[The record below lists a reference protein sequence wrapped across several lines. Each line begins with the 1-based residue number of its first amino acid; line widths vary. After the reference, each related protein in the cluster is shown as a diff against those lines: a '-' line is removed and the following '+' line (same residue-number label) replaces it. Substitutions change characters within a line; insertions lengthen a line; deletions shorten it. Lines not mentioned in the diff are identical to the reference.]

1 MGKLKYIIFSIVVS
15 TFTSFGQSASNYEW
29 WIDNDRSELK
39 SGRIV
44 SDRLSISEDVSGLDS
59 GVHYFNFRMCGDNN
73 VWGSIYRHMFF
84 KPTSNTSVPS
94 AFEYWIDNDYEQR
107 VSGALNGE
115 SNIYS
120 VSLGNLKDGL
130 HRFSY
135 RLRNDEGI
143 WGSVY
148 INYFFHTKEIS
159 RFASYEYWIDND
171 YDSRVIQT
179 SSSNNLT
186 FDVSLNKGLK
196 EGLHYFNFRACNG
209 DGIYGSTY
217 RKPFYLHDETKS
229 GKIIGYRHS
238 INDTDLGYEKID
250 HNPSGIYTFDVELP
264 AGVGIDIADVPIH
277 FNGDILSVSHSD
289 SVSYRIQIESD
300 RGWSIPFSYSFEAGL
315 NYSSEAEVMTIP
327 SSLTFKR
334 PNGSQFK
341 AVKFESSGNT
351 LYFGMDRYATM
362 DIYHDA
368 IKVCSIT
375 PEELLETKIL
385 NLQSGTYYGVIYN
398 VQNDELSDDVTL
410 SIKDTN
416 LENIQINYDGRF
428 VSLTSAEE
436 NVAIYYTLDGSS
448 PESGILYKEPFD
460 IGGLHQ
466 VLAIAKKGGDS
477 TSGISS
483 YTVRVYADED
493 HTETSEAGMLSS
505 AFNWNVNFP
514 MEVETYSVSGPLNDE
529 DLGYIRTMSSLRHLD
544 TSQAEIESIPDKAFS
559 DMALISIVMPEKMKS
574 YGEGI
579 FSGCQLLS
587 AIECYALNINIEKRL
602 IASDC
607 NPNLILYLSDRVSV
621 SVDESMI
628 YNVVRGQFANQLKI
642 YHGYPFYAPK
652 QFIAREATFSRD
664 FSKTT
669 GYDFCAGWETI
680 ALPFDVQS
688 IKDDYSEIY
697 PFAAE
702 TSGDRRFWLYSP
714 DTNGW
719 VRSSSIMAYRPYLIA
734 MPNNHWYADD
744 MIINGDILFE
754 SKNVEIP
761 STPEAIGFS
770 FKNGIQ
776 MYPNFMPVSSGNNIY
791 TINNETF
798 EGYAAG
804 SVFVR
809 DHRDAIPFE
818 CYMIAAD
825 QPKAIPV
832 MDSSDVLTVAED
844 YKPKVWTEH
853 GDICIYSTAN
863 SRIRIFDTVGNLV
876 RIADVKAGEVCRIS
890 DLYKGIYIIGTQKV
904 YVK

>member
-1 MGKLKYIIFSIVVS
+1 MRYFLSIVAAIFIAVTPTIAQTSYDYEVWLDDDISS
-15 TFTSFGQSASNYEW
+15 TLTGSFRGNAFTLDYDLS
-29 WIDNDRSELK
+29 DTSESVHFLNLRLK
-39 SGRIV
+39 NADG
-44 SDRLSISEDVSGLDS
+44 
-59 GVHYFNFRMCGDNN
+59 
-73 VWGSIYRHMFF
+73 VWGATYRKMVLTIPNVNGAV
-84 KPTSNTSVPS
+84 K
-94 AFEYWIDNDYEQR
+94 FEYWLDNDYNSKTEG
-107 VSGALNGE
+107 SIAENNA
-115 SNIYS
+115 SYS
-120 VSLGNLKDGL
+120 IPLEGMKEGL

-135 RLRNDEGI
+135 RLQQYDGQ
-143 WGSVY
+143 WGSVFSQMFY
-148 INYFFHTKEIS
+148 YSSYS
-159 RFASYEYWIDND
+159 RLSNYEYWIDND
-171 YDSRVIQT
+171 YANKVSGSISSEDFAFNVNLDNIPQREYHFFNLRVR
-179 SSSNNLT
+179 
-186 FDVSLNKGLK
+186 DG
-196 EGLHYFNFRACNG
+196 NG
-209 DGIYGSTY
+209 DWSSVY
-217 RKPFYLHDETKS
+217 RKLFFSREINSPA
-229 GKIIGYRHS
+229 KILGYSHAL
-238 INDTDLGYEKID
+238 DGVDLGYVKLEN
-250 HNPSGIYTFDVELP
+250 NPSGIYTFDVELP
-264 AGVGIDIADVPIH
+264 EGVGIDIADVPIH

-289 SVSYRIQIESD
+289 SVSYRIQIETD
-300 RGWSIPFSYSFEAGL
+300 RGWSTPFSYSFEAGL
-315 NYSSEAEVMTIP
+315 NYSSEAEAMTIP

-351 LYFGMDRYATM
+351 LYFGMNRSATM

-368 IKVCSIT
+368 TKVCSIT

-398 VQNDELSDDVTL
+398 VLNDELSDDVTL

-448 PESGILYKEPFD
+448 LESGILYKEPFD
-460 IGGLHQ
+460 IGGLHEI
-466 VLAIAKKGGDS
+466 LAIAKKGDDS

-483 YTVRVYADED
+483 YTVKVYADED
-493 HTETSEAGMLSS
+493 HAETSTPGMLSS
-505 AFNWNVNFP
+505 AFHWNVNFP

-559 DMALISIVMPEKMKS
+559 DMALISIVLPEKMKS
-574 YGEGI
+574 YGEEI

-602 IASDC
+602 IASDS

-621 SVDESMI
+621 SIDESMI
-628 YNVVRGQFANQLKI
+628 YNVVRGQFANHLKI
-642 YHGYPFYAPK
+642 QHGYPFYAPK
-652 QFIAREATFSRD
+652 QFIAREATFTRN

-688 IKDDYSEIY
+688 IKDEYSEIH

-719 VRSSSIMAYRPYLIA
+719 VRSSSIMAYLPYLIS

-761 STPEAIGFS
+761 STPEAIGFA

-776 MYPNFMPVSSGNNIY
+776 MYSNFMPVSSGNNIY

-798 EGYAAG
+798 EGYAPG

-844 YKPKVWTEH
+844 YKPKVWTEYGH
-853 GDICIYSTAN
+853 ICIYSTVN
-863 SRIRIFDTVGNLV
+863 FRIRIFDTVGNLV

-890 DLYKGIYIIGTQKV
+890 DLYKGIYIIGTKKV